1 MKIQDII
8 NHVIYIDN
16 KEDHAKISDL
26 LAKYKKG
33 SIPEYI
39 GPHRYNPKD
48 YTYSSSSSL
57 TEQGISYRGLPVVK
71 AEDLISAEETKN
83 YFLI

>member
-1 MKIQDII
+1 MRMQDIK

-16 KEDHAKISDL
+16 KEEHAKISDL
-26 LAKYKKG
+26 LIKYEKG
-33 SIPEYI
+33 SIPEYF

-48 YTYSSSSSL
+48 CTYSSSSSL
-57 TEQGISYRGLPVVK
+57 TNQGISYRGLPVVK
-71 AEDLISAEETKN
+71 AKDLISAEERKN